1 MKIKI
6 KTVKTKND
14 EVKIKI
20 KIKIKNKKDKIIA
33 NKIKITVFQSQL
45 QILQRPTKTPKPGR
59 RNSKIIP
66 IYIIYI
72 NVLEE
77 PTTPIPE
84 EPTTPIPEE
93 VFTTESPTPITTS
106 GAKEQCVIEFS
117 ASTGTFRRRT

>member
-66 IYIIYI
+66 IYIIHI

-84 EPTTPIPEE
+84 QESP
-93 VFTTESPTPITTS
+93 TESPTLITTS
-106 GAKEQCVIEFS
+106 GAKQQYFIEFS
-117 ASTGTFRRRT
+117 TLSNYQI